1 MKFRQE
7 FRVAEKIGKVWLF
20 FEQPLQ
26 VANCIPG
33 VEKAELLEDD
43 CLSVRTTQKLGPM
56 SATFEAKVRITERV
70 HEERIE
76 FTSTGKAVRGALG
89 HFRTQNSVTLTA
101 VGDETDVVVEGEAAL
116 AGVLGTV
123 GNAIITKQAAKVT
136 AEFASNLQRALSGAG
151 ATAPV
156 EQKTQRAA
164 TAKREPAAMPAQVP
178 APPRGDPWAKA
189 AAFFGAA
196 AAILALII
204 LLRM

>member
-7 FRVAEKIGKVWLF
+7 FRVAEKIGKLWLF

-33 VEKAELLEDD
+33 VENAKLLDDD

-89 HFRTQNSVTLTA
+89 HFRTENSVSLTP
-101 VGDETDVVVEGEAAL
+101 VGEETEVVVEGEAAL
-116 AGVLGTV
+116 AGVLGTI
-123 GNAIITKQAAKVT
+123 GNTIITKQAAKVT
-136 AEFASNLQRALSGAG
+136 AEFARNLERALSGAG
-151 ATAPV
+151 ATAPA
-156 EQKTQRAA
+156 EQKTQRSA
-164 TAKREPAAMPAQVP
+164 TPKREPVAMPAEVS
-178 APPRGDPWAKA
+178 PPPQRDPWAKA
-189 AAFFGAA
+189 AAFFSAA